1 MSLGL
6 PVAAARN
13 FWLLLAFDVVMYSPL
28 YWPYMFHL
36 VCTLRGLSALEFG
49 ALKSIYYGS
58 VILLELPG
66 GIFADRF
73 GRRGALI
80 GCAAFNALG
89 CFGYALGSDFWSF
102 AAAEV
107 ALGVSTA
114 LLSGADSALL
124 YDSLLAEGQEA
135 RYAQAE
141 GRIRTACYLAFAL
154 TMVVSDLWLIPSG
167 GPALTYG
174 VTGALSLIGV
184 AAAAALR
191 DPPRATADS
200 VRSVALGAMRDAL
213 ARPRVLPILA
223 YGSGLYVLM
232 RAANSL
238 LFDPVLS
245 AQQVPPDRFGSVTIG
260 IALTGAVAA
269 HYTARWLARG
279 ERALFGALPVLALVT
294 YAGLA
299 WARGPWMLAA
309 MCLQGPLMSVL
320 SIVTPVALNREIA
333 SSGHRATLLSLQ
345 SVAWRGSYALIAP
358 IIGWTLDAFSVQTA
372 VLAMALLG
380 ALPLCAAFWLVARA
394 NRAAAQ

>member
-1 MSLGL
+1 MSL
-6 PVAAARN
+6 ARRN
-13 FWLLLAFDVVMYSPL
+13 FRLLLAFDVVLYSPL

-66 GIFADRF
+66 GIVADRF
-73 GRRGALI
+73 GRRFALI

-89 CFGYALGSDFWSF
+89 CFGYVLGDDFWSF
-102 AAAEV
+102 AVAEL
-107 ALGVSTA
+107 ALAVSTA

-124 YDSLLAEGQEA
+124 YDSLLAEGQES

-141 GRIRTACYLAFAL
+141 GRIRTACFLAFAV
-154 TMVVSDLWLIPSG
+154 TMVASDLWLIPSG

-174 VTGALSLIGV
+174 VTGALSLLGV

-200 VRSVALGAMRDAL
+200 ARSVALGAMREAL

-245 AQQVPPDRFGSVTIG
+245 AQHLPIDRFGSVTIG

-279 ERALFGALPVLALVT
+279 ERVLLAALPALALVT

-299 WARGPWMLAA
+299 WARGPWVVAA
-309 MCLQGPLMSVL
+309 MSLLGPLNSVL

-333 SSGHRATLLSLQ
+333 SSSHRATVLSLQ

-358 IIGWTLDAFSVQTA
+358 IIGWTLDAFSLRTA
-372 VLAMALLG
+372 VLAMAVLG
-380 ALPLCAAFWLVARA
+380 ALPMCAAWWLVARRS
-394 NRAAAQ
+394 RAPSQ